1 MPKIGIFFLAPLVF
15 YCTFTSLLSS
25 ALLVR
30 AVIGKRFHIEDT
42 SCPLCGLSEES
53 FEHLFLS
60 CDVEFH
66 FWRSSPW
73 SIFPVCDTCIC
84 VWDWIKFICDLNN
97 RGVRVDDVFFYA
109 SIVVDTIWRVHNE
122 KVHNNCPPDLKKC
135 IDNICISYADL
146 HASLLPSPTPVLK
159 EAWFPSLPDWIKLNC
174 DVKVGFDSM
183 CIAVVVRNH
192 FGRVIRVQTAR
203 EDFSDVL
210 CGEAAACCLAVS
222 VALDISSKFVIVEN
236 DSMVV
241 INAINGK
248 DSRWAL
254 ENYISFCTK
263 SSPSFISCNFSYIS
277 RTCNFAAHNVARWAF
292 AHQMRKPATID
303 TFFKRKNS
311 EASTSNVSSISPV
324 DIDHV
329 NFENR
334 SAKSLRLDIKEGF
347 DINSLVRD
355 LGIRPPIWEY
365 PPEKRDE
372 VRRAYIKA
380 GPYQIILSSYQK
392 SEKVHSRSFQSSW
405 FKLFPSWLEYS
416 PKVNAAFCLPCF
428 LFHAKDGTSGLDAFT
443 INGFRSWNKVRG
455 KNCAFV
461 AHIRKDINSP
471 HRNAEKALADLM
483 NQPSH
488 VARRFANFTS
498 QEIAENRLRLKT
510 LIEGIRW
517 LAFQACP
524 FRGHDESKTSINRGN
539 FLELLSFI
547 SSYNDKVVEVL
558 DKAPRNA
565 TYTSPTT
572 QKQVSHVLGNKV
584 RNAIREEIGDANFSI
599 IVDEARDE
607 SKKEQMSIVLRFVDK
622 DGCVQ
627 ERFFGLIHVK
637 DTAALTLKQGIFS
650 ILSNRSLDV
659 HSIRGQGYDG
669 ASNMRGQWN
678 GLQALI
684 SNECPYAYYVHCFA
698 HRLQLALV
706 AASREVIPLH
716 QFVIKLNSIVYIV
729 SASCKRND
737 QLRIAQAANV
747 AHLLEMDELESGKW
761 LNQIGSLQRAGDARW
776 SSHLKSISSLIKM
789 FSATCEVLLNI
800 IEDGTTFA
808 QRGDADATYEAAT
821 SFEFVFILHLMKKIL
836 EISNILCQ
844 ALQLQSQDILN
855 AMHLVSSTK
864 ILIQKLREDGWN
876 ELVDEVKSFCEP
888 INILVPNFNA
898 HYTARR
904 GRARGQQGVITVE
917 HYYRVDIFNAVVDF
931 QLQELN
937 NKFNDNTVE
946 LLILSSALDPREMR
960 VSLRVD
966 DICKLVQKFYPRDFT
981 EYEMI
986 HLRTQFEHFDH
997 VRNIPDFIVLTTI
1010 SDLCQWLVKTRKAE
1024 VFPLV
1029 YRVVTLILTL
1039 PVSTNTT
1046 ERSFS
1051 AMNLVKT
1058 TLRNKME
1065 DEFLSDC
1072 LLVYIEREIAEKFS
1086 IDPIID
1092 NFRDMQERRSIF

>member
-1 MPKIGIFFLAPLVF
+1 MDSDSNFQKEDEYVEFEIVPKGKGKVSKSKVFF
-15 YCTFTSLLSS
+15 
-25 ALLVR
+25 
-30 AVIGKRFHIEDT
+30 DD
-42 SCPLCGLSEES
+42 
-53 FEHLFLS
+53 
-60 CDVEFH
+60 DVEV
-66 FWRSSPW
+66 P
-73 SIFPVCDTCIC
+73 T
-84 VWDWIKFICDLNN
+84 
-97 RGVRVDDVFFYA
+97 G
-109 SIVVDTIWRVHNE
+109 
-122 KVHNNCPPDLKKC
+122 KK
-135 IDNICISYADL
+135 II
-146 HASLLPSPTPVLK
+146 
-159 EAWFPSLPDWIKLNC
+159 E
-174 DVKVGFDSM
+174 
-183 CIAVVVRNH
+183 
-192 FGRVIRVQTAR
+192 
-203 EDFSDVL
+203 
-210 CGEAAACCLAVS
+210 
-222 VALDISSKFVIVEN
+222 
-236 DSMVV
+236 
-241 INAINGK
+241 
-248 DSRWAL
+248 
-254 ENYISFCTK
+254 
-263 SSPSFISCNFSYIS
+263 
-277 RTCNFAAHNVARWAF
+277 
-292 AHQMRKPATID
+292 MRKPATID

-347 DINSLVRD
+347 DINSLERD
-355 LGIRPPIWEY
+355 PGICPPIWEY

-372 VRRAYIKA
+372 VRRAYFKA
-380 GPYQIILSSYQK
+380 CPYQIILSSYQK
-392 SEKVHSRSFQSSW
+392 SEKAHS
-405 FKLFPSWLEYS
+405 
-416 PKVNAAFCLPCF
+416 
-428 LFHAKDGTSGLDAFT
+428 HGTSGLDAFT

-461 AHIRKDINSP
+461 AHIGKDINSP

-483 NQPSH
+483 NQPAY
-488 VARRFANFTS
+488 VARRV
-498 QEIAENRLRLKT
+498 
-510 LIEGIRW
+510 
-517 LAFQACP
+517 
-524 FRGHDESKTSINRGN
+524 
-539 FLELLSFI
+539 LSFI
-547 SSYNDKVVEVL
+547 SSYNDKVAEVL

-572 QKQVSHVLGNKV
+572 QKQVLHVLGNKV

-637 DTAALTLKQGIFS
+637 DT
-650 ILSNRSLDV
+650 
-659 HSIRGQGYDG
+659 
-669 ASNMRGQWN
+669 
-678 GLQALI
+678 
-684 SNECPYAYYVHCFA
+684 
-698 HRLQLALV
+698 
-706 AASREVIPLH
+706 
-716 QFVIKLNSIVYIV
+716 LNSIVNIV
-729 SASCKRND
+729 SASCKRNNK
-737 QLRIAQAANV
+737 LRIAQAANV
-747 AHLLEMDELESGKW
+747 AHLLEMGELESGKG
-761 LNQIGSLQRAGDARW
+761 LNQIGSLQRAGDTRW
-776 SSHLKSISSLIKM
+776 SSHLKFISSLIKM
-789 FSATCEVLLNI
+789 FSATCEVSLNI

-808 QRGDADATYEAAT
+808 PRGDADAAYEAVT

-855 AMHLVSSTK
+855 TMHLVSSTK

-917 HYYRVDIFNAVVDF
+917 HYYRVDIFNAVIDF

-946 LLILSSALDPREMR
+946 LLILSSALDSREMR
-960 VSLRVD
+960 VSFRVD

-1029 YRVVTLILTL
+1029 YKVVTLILTL
-1039 PVSTNTT
+1039 PVSTATT

-1072 LLVYIEREIAEKFS
+1072 LLVYIERETAKKFS
-1086 IDPIID
+1086 IDSIID
-1092 NFRDMQERRSIF
+1092 DFRDMQERRSVF